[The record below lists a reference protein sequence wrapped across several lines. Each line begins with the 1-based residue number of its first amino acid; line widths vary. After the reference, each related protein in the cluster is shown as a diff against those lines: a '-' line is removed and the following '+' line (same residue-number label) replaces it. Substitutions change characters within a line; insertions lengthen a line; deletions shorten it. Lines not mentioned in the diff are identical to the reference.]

1 MIKLPWQIT
10 RQMFLSEDEID
21 GLLQHLSRQ
30 VRRAEC
36 DSVGPHV
43 DEVIIRSLLFSG
55 LRNSEFCGLTLANT
69 IVGTGESVF
78 LVRGTP
84 REDRTVY
91 VPAELSGLIRR
102 FVAEVRPHCLPQLLR
117 PTISPCLSFSMNA
130 VGVTNALWGF
140 TAASCESCPRP
151 GSSERARVQL
161 LRHTYG
167 YLAYCKRSHGNLPS
181 ARSGSPSTHTPSV
194 TSIYAQFVDESYADL
209 ADWSHRSRLRAGIE
223 TSAARAT
230 NASPDR
236 KENEPCRLHQLCLK
250 RSGRFTAEVLQIE
263 IEEIKPGVALFR
275 RSRGRVE

>member
-30 VRRAEC
+30 VRRAGREQ
-36 DSVGPHV
+36 VAARV

-55 LRNSEFCGLTLANT
+55 LRNSEFCGLTLTNT
-69 IVGTGESVF
+69 IMGTGESVF

-102 FVAEVRPHCLPQLLR
+102 FVTEIRPRSLPAGASPSDLSMPLVLNERGRPYERTGLYRRVVRILTEAGLK
-117 PTISPCLSFSMNA
+117 
-130 VGVTNALWGF
+130 
-140 TAASCESCPRP
+140 
-151 GSSERARVQL
+151 ERASVQL

-167 YLAYCKRSHGNLPS
+167 YLAYKRSHGNLLF
-181 ARSGSPSTHTPSV
+181 AQQQLGHAHPSV

-209 ADWSHRSRLRAGIE
+209 ADGLV
-223 TSAARAT
+223 
-230 NASPDR
+230 DR
-236 KENEPCRLHQLCLK
+236 GSKRPLK
-250 RSGRFTAEVLQIE
+250 RRL
-263 IEEIKPGVALFR
+263 PR
-275 RSRGRVE
+275 RKRVTRSKGE